1 MVEGL
6 AAENSGASIPFIQSL
21 PAVIGGI
28 ALIYV
33 AYRTSRAEHRRWL
46 RQERLKAYCT
56 FLEIAAEGL
65 EAIQAQLVAFYHGK
79 GNPEAITRR
88 AEQTNDDLQR
98 PVSSI
103 RLLGPEH
110 VTAAAGAVRLS
121 LSWSA
126 LAIIEAVG
134 ELDDDGK
141 LPDKPADEEPPVNEL
156 SRRVQSASE
165 ALNHFDRMAANEIQ
179 DRRLRRLPRRLTRN
193 RGRGRPE
200 GLGRPDGGE
209 GQDY

>member
-6 AAENSGASIPFIQSL
+6 AAENSALMPLVQAL
-21 PAVIGGI
+21 PAVIGGL

-56 FLEIAAEGL
+56 FLEIAAGGL
-65 EAIQAQLVAFYHGK
+65 EAIQAQLVALYHGK

-98 PVSSI
+98 PDSSI

-110 VTAAAGAVRLS
+110 VTVAAGL
-121 LSWSA
+121 
-126 LAIIEAVG
+126 
-134 ELDDDGK
+134 
-141 LPDKPADEEPPVNEL
+141 
-156 SRRVQSASE
+156 SAS
-165 ALNHFDRMAANEIQ
+165 R
-179 DRRLRRLPRRLTRN
+179 
-193 RGRGRPE
+193 
-200 GLGRPDGGE
+200 
-209 GQDY
+209 